1 MLDGEEG
8 KKMTMKK
15 MMVRERRAGL
25 WHWGGEGAGVLSPPT
40 EEAGGGVGAGGG
52 LKWEEDS
59 RRGGTLGLESAP
71 PLTAPHLP

>member
-40 EEAGGGVGAGGG
+40 EEAGGWGGG
-52 LKWEEDS
+52 GVRVEMGRGQS
-59 RRGGTLGLESAP
+59 MRRHPRA
-71 PLTAPHLP
+71 